1 MKKRKIINMNYI
13 KKNYI
18 KILELLLALVITV
31 GSFTVFAACPV
42 SEEHSMNCHSAQ
54 LAVTLLGTVFSLQ
67 ALASLII
74 RNEKVRLGI
83 AISQIP
89 LIIAL
94 FFIPG
99 TIFSLCMMSS
109 MRCNSIFK
117 PAVRVLSGLA
127 FIVSVADV
135 VISVI
140 KKENG
145 ELQSEHKETAA

>member
-1 MKKRKIINMNYI
+1 MNYI

-18 KILELLLALVITV
+18 KIIELVLALAIAI
-31 GSFTVFAACPV
+31 GSFTVIAACPV
-42 SEEHSMNCHSAQ
+42 SEEHVMACHYAQ
-54 LAVTLLGTVFSLQ
+54 LAVTLIGTVLSVQ

-74 RNEKVRLGI
+74 KNDKVRLGI
-83 AISQIP
+83 TISQIP
-89 LIIAL
+89 LVVAL
-94 FFIPG
+94 FFVPG

-109 MRCNSIFK
+109 MRCISIFK
-117 PAVRVLSGLA
+117 PAVRVLSGLV
-127 FIVSVADV
+127 FVLSVAEV

>member
-1 MKKRKIINMNYI
+1 MDYI

-18 KILELLLALVITV
+18 KLIELVLALVIAI
-31 GSFTVFAACPV
+31 GSFTAFAACTV
-42 SEEHSMNCHSAQ
+42 SEEHVMACHYAQ
-54 LAVTLLGTVFSLQ
+54 LAVTLFGTVLSIQ

-74 RNEKVRLGI
+74 RNDKVRLGI
-83 AISQIP
+83 TISQIP
-89 LIIAL
+89 LVIAL
-94 FFIPG
+94 FLVPG
-99 TIFSLCMMSS
+99 TVFSLCMMSS
-109 MRCNSIFK
+109 MRCISIFK
-117 PAVRVLSGLA
+117 PAVRVFSGLA

>member
-1 MKKRKIINMNYI
+1 MDYI

-18 KILELLLALVITV
+18 KLIELVLALVIAI
-31 GSFTVFAACPV
+31 GSFTAFAACPV
-42 SEEHSMNCHSAQ
+42 SEKHVMACHYAQ
-54 LAVTLLGTVFSLQ
+54 LVVTLFATVLSIQ

-74 RNEKVRLGI
+74 RNDKVRLGI
-83 AISQIP
+83 TISQIP
-89 LIIAL
+89 LVIAL
-94 FFIPG
+94 FFVPG
-99 TIFSLCMMSS
+99 TVFSLCMMSS
-109 MRCNSIFK
+109 MRCISIFK
-117 PAVRVLSGLA
+117 PAVRVFSGLA